1 MCNFRAVL
9 THCQPFLSGSVRKGR
24 PIQIQIQKNGQFLC
38 NREGGATLPWSEDW
52 AWQSPM
58 GSQQMVTLLI
68 DVMRSAVTKHAEFD
82 REQPYGE

>member
-1 MCNFRAVL
+1 
-9 THCQPFLSGSVRKGR
+9 
-24 PIQIQIQKNGQFLC
+24 
-38 NREGGATLPWSEDW
+38 
-52 AWQSPM
+52 M